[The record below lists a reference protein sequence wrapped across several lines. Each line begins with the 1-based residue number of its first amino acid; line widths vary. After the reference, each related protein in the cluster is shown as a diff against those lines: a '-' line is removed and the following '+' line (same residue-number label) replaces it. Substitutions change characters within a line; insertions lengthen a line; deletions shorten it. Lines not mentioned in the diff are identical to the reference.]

1 MKEITG
7 KWKIK
12 DDGTWKIKYKKR
24 KVKPLSILKE
34 NNERKSDHGR
44 VL

>member
-1 MKEITG
+1 MKQLTG

-12 DDGTWKIKYKKR
+12 DDGTWKVKYKKR

-34 NNERKSDHGR
+34 GNKQNEDSQNS
-44 VL
+44 

>member
-1 MKEITG
+1 MKQLTG

-24 KVKPLSILKE
+24 KVKPLSILRESNKE
-34 NNERKSDHGR
+34 DNE
-44 VL
+44 